1 MITLVSQVNFKTYHM
16 LDANS
21 KRIIEIYCGKK
32 PSHVDSLF
40 VNGVKYS
47 MKEITNIV
55 KEYCQNYC
63 QNKSCLMKL
72 SSIDN
77 TKGNDT
83 DEVQKRHIELMKSFK
98 MNIRD
103 LKDMS

>member
-1 MITLVSQVNFKTYHM
+1 M
-16 LDANS
+16 LDSNS

-32 PSHVDSLF
+32 PIYVDSLF

-55 KEYCQNYC
+55 KEYCRNSC

-72 SSIDN
+72 SSIVTDQMGFDN
-77 TKGNDT
+77 AVGLAFDST
-83 DEVQKRHIELMKSFK
+83 HKSV
-98 MNIRD
+98 
-103 LKDMS
+103 